1 MRTKS
6 KNDKNNFV
14 GKWRI
19 VEMDVWDTEYI
30 DMEVPAFLAIK
41 PDGSGSFQFGL
52 VQGEIDGEMVEY
64 PSGKRFEFTWE
75 GEDEGEPMSGSGWLE
90 VKNTREAI
98 GTIRIHRG
106 DVSGFVA
113 RKT

>member
-1 MRTKS
+1 MGIKS

-19 VEMDVWDTEYI
+19 VKMDAWDTEYI
-30 DMEVPAFLAIK
+30 DMEVPAFLDVK
-41 PDGSGSFQFGL
+41 SNGSGSFQFGL
-52 VQGEIDGEMVEY
+52 VQGEIDGEMAKHL
-64 PSGKRFEFTWE
+64 SGKRFEFTWE

-90 VKNTREAI
+90 VKNTHEAI
-98 GTIRIHRG
+98 GAIRIHRG